1 MDFEISVIFQSM
13 EPPAQLTSKV
23 MIEAAPSGRD
33 ESTDWPADMRNAAIY
48 TRATT
53 PPFLPCAT
61 MSLLDRFCARDTA
74 VRVHD
79 HNYLFPLGNQVV

>member
-1 MDFEISVIFQSM
+1 MTSRPMNFEMSVILQSM

-48 TRATT
+48 TRAIT
-53 PPFLPCAT
+53 PPFLPVQLC
-61 MSLLDRFCARDTA
+61 LC
-74 VRVHD
+74 VRG
-79 HNYLFPLGNQVV
+79 P